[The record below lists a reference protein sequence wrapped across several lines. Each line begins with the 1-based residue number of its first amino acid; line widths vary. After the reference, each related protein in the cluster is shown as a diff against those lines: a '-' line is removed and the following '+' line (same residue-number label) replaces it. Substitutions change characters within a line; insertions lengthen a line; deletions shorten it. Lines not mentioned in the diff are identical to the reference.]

1 MAVMCAWAS
10 IGENGK
16 ITGGK
21 PGDQTGREVK
31 CGAIYDF
38 GQTRVYRCKDRDKAL
53 AIGAAAHAMAI
64 NNMFGYNQS
73 NRTTSFTELKKVK
86 WVVADVKTPCNID
99 CSEMGACAVN
109 VAYKYSKLQN
119 CKQELERTKSF
130 WTDLLSRV
138 QVYTPMESIN
148 ILLNFN

>member
-109 VAYKYSKLQN
+109 VAYKYSLI
-119 CKQELERTKSF
+119 S
-130 WTDLLSRV
+130 SS
-138 QVYTPMESIN
+138 VY
-148 ILLNFN
+148 ILA